1 MTFPSGGVSGTVK
14 FSRFPAIAKS
24 SSSFKLNCVA
34 ATNTFPSFLVDVN
47 GSVSLIDLTFR
58 ERFIKVLNNI

>member
-1 MTFPSGGVSGTVK
+1 MFPSGGVSGTVK

-24 SSSFKLNCVA
+24 SSAFKLNYVA
-34 ATNTFPSFLVDVN
+34 VTNTFPSFLVDVS
-47 GSVSLIDLTFR
+47 GSISLTDLRFR

>member
-1 MTFPSGGVSGTVK
+1 MTFLSGRVSGTVK

-24 SSSFKLNCVA
+24 SLAFKLNCIAV
-34 ATNTFPSFLVDVN
+34 TNTFPSFLVDVN
-47 GSVSLIDLTFR
+47 RSVSLTDLTFR